1 MRLYT
6 VHQGPSPAGRGDD
19 VVFIRDGFSWL
30 ALIVSPLWALY
41 RALWLVV
48 AGIAVLALA
57 INGLAQW
64 MAASSSAMV
73 AVILAAVLLFAFEA
87 NDLWR
92 WTLRRRGFRDVA
104 IVAGRS
110 LADAELRFFQ
120 AVVVSPTGMLIPR
133 DEI

>member
-1 MRLYT
+1 VRLYT

-30 ALIVSPLWALY
+30 ALIVPPLWALY

-64 MAASSSAMV
+64 TAASSSAMV